1 MLQITH
7 VHACWFLCTREA
19 QVGSRVRGERER
31 ERERERV
38 WHGDPNTIIVC
49 NKKTSFLWWPGPLG
63 FIPCWM
69 KMLKMVLYPIHD

>member
-1 MLQITH
+1 MCMLAGFC
-7 VHACWFLCTREA
+7 VREKHRWV
-19 QVGSRVRGERER
+19 QGLGG
-31 ERERERV
+31 RERERV
-38 WHGDPNTIIVC
+38 WHGDPNTIIGC